1 MKRCP
6 SGLKLSDMFT
16 TSKQSDSASERN
28 LKEMD
33 GTENQRKTIILLG
46 AVRRIFFR
54 KKSRTDDK
62 LAYVLDLRIFY
73 GTDKKPQNSLY

>member
-33 GTENQRKTIILLG
+33 GTENQQKTIILWG
-46 AVRRIFFR
+46 AVRWIFFR
-54 KKSRTDDK
+54 FASRTEGK

-73 GTDKKPQNSLY
+73 GTEKNPQNSL

>member
-73 GTDKKPQNSLY
+73 GTDKKPQNSL